1 MKMNWA
7 PIINQVLSKYMKSSC
22 NKKVIYRDIIL
33 QKHIKQDRRIKFAQM
48 KIGLIWQSLLGH
60 LPGVQDLGV
69 GDASS
74 LDLKFTNDQGQKY
87 IIELKNS
94 YNTDNASSRARNIQK
109 LARYAETHTDYIPIY
124 GIINSKIP
132 TGQDKVVTFENM
144 QVRMLTGPLFFKFI
158 FQNIDYEPVIESL
171 ANQIEPY
178 LKDMI
183 E

>member
-1 MKMNWA
+1 MNWT

-22 NKKVIYRDIIL
+22 HKKVIYRDIIL

-69 GDASS
+69 GHASS
-74 LDLKFTNDQGQKY
+74 LDLEFTNDQGQKY

-109 LARYAETHTDYIPIY
+109 LARYAETHTEYIPIY
-124 GIINSKIP
+124 GIINGTIAS
-132 TGQDKVVTFENM
+132 GQDKVVTFENM

-171 ANQIEPY
+171 ARQIEPY
-178 LKDMI
+178 LKGMS